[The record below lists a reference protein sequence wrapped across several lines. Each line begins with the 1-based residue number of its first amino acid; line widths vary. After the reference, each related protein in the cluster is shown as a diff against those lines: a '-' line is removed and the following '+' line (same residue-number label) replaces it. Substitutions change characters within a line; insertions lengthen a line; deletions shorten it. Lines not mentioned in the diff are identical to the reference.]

1 MMSSTMFSLS
11 SSLDEVLPV
20 CLLFKCE
27 CRAARYLNS
36 YIGRVAGLL
45 DDCDKRP
52 DREMFFR

>member
-11 SSLDEVLPV
+11 SSLNEVLAV

-36 YIGRVAGLL
+36 YMKGSQAGVFDDRDIRL
-45 DDCDKRP
+45 DR
-52 DREMFFR
+52 